1 MKTVAIFVLGC
12 ECSSWSLLTFRD
24 QQLEPSKTYL
34 VYLHPWERHITYVED
49 NRIREVALDGP
60 EASARAKAV

>member
-1 MKTVAIFVLGC
+1 VNAVHDHY
-12 ECSSWSLLTFRD
+12 SLSEIK
-24 QQLEPSKTYL
+24 QLEPSKTYL
-34 VYLHPWERHITYVED
+34 VYLHRWERHITYVED